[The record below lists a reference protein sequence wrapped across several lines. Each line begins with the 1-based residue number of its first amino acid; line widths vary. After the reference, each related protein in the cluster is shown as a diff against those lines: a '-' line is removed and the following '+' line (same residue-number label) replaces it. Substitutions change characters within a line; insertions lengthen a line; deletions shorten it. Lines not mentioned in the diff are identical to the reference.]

1 LHLPTKIEWTPLAT
15 IEAMEL
21 HRYIAEDS
29 LAAANRQ
36 LGLLLEAIQSPS
48 FFPRK
53 GRVGR
58 VSGTRELVVTGT
70 PYVVAYRLEANAIQ
84 ILSILHGARRWP
96 DSFTIS

>member
-1 LHLPTKIEWTPLAT
+1 LHLATRIEWTALAT
-15 IEAMEL
+15 AEALEL

-36 LGLLLEAIQSPS
+36 LALVLESIEGLSL
-48 FFPRK
+48 FPRK

-58 VSGTRELVVTGT
+58 VHGTRELVVTGT
-70 PYVVAYRLEANAIQ
+70 PYIVAYRLEVTAIQ

-96 DSFTIS
+96 NAFTS

>member
-1 LHLPTKIEWTPLAT
+1 LHLPTKIEWTQLAT
-15 IEAMEL
+15 AEAMEL

-36 LGLLLEAIQSPS
+36 LGLLLEAIHGLSL
-48 FFPRK
+48 FPRK

-58 VSGTRELVVTGT
+58 VFGTRELVVTGT
-70 PYVVAYRLEANAIQ
+70 PYIVACRLQATAIQ

-96 DSFTIS
+96 DSFTAS